1 MVDYELNSLFKKDG
15 IDKQLIIQTDDKKVT
30 ITNTELHQEKFELTE
45 SLCSESEL
53 AFGSC
58 EASSIKFTM

>member
-1 MVDYELNSLFKKDG
+1 MMVDYELNSLFKKDG

-53 AFGSC
+53 TFG
-58 EASSIKFTM
+58 